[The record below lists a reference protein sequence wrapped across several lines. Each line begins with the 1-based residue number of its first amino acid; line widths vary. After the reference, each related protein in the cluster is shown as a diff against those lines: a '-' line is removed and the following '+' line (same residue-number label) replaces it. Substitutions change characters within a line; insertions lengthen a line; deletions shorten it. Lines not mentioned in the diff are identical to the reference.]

1 MQSVDP
7 SGVIDGL
14 SQGNVGQ
21 FHAICQSTSA
31 VTHIQTGDCANIL
44 LCYNISEFAD
54 PSHLHNK
61 NMKHPTLISRAAL
74 LLFAQTLSLQV
85 LAASAGAPLTGTVT
99 DTQGHAVDNAA
110 VSIQDAD
117 GHTLAQTHTGRDG
130 SFMLQDL
137 QPGTYAV
144 TVGAKGFGANTSI
157 ATLDG
162 GTPAPLK
169 VALEK
174 GSAMDVNV
182 QAQRLNVARNG
193 LQPEVGASV
202 YQFSQADIQALPQG
216 DNTPINQV
224 LLQAPGVA
232 NDSFGQLHVR
242 GDHADLQ
249 YRINGIIV
257 PEPISGFGQ
266 SLDTHIVDQVN
277 LITGALPAQYGYK
290 TAGIVDITT
299 KSGDLGNG
307 GAIDVYGGSHQT
319 LQSSADVY
327 GSQGA
332 LSYFFTGT
340 LGVNNLGIEAPT
352 ADGSPLHDH
361 TRQGNGF
368 GYLSYIVNP
377 LTRVTVM
384 AGTSANQFQLPNTP
398 GLPTSFALAGQPS
411 FNSANLNETQSELNN
426 FGVVALQGTNG
437 GALDYQVALFTRYTR
452 TQFNPDP
459 IGDLMFNGVASNDF
473 RSNQA
478 EGVQAD
484 TTYRLNDS
492 HTLRGGVW
500 AEQEH
505 AVFNDSVA
513 VFPANANGT
522 QLSDV
527 PFTIGDAGASTGYLY
542 SAYLQDEWKLNSK
555 LTLNYGLR
563 YDGMDEYVHASQL
576 SPRIGLVF
584 TPTNATTLHAGY
596 SRYFTPPDFE
606 LVSATTVTRFNGTT
620 NQSQV
625 TTDSPVQPERS
636 DYFDLGVTQRITPA
650 LSIGLDAYYKIAR
663 NLLDEGQFGTA
674 LIFTPFNYEYGR
686 VYGVEF
692 TTNYK
697 QDNVSAYLNFA
708 FSKAQGKNVDSAQF
722 NFSAA
727 ELSYI
732 ASNWVFLDHD
742 QRVTVSLGGAY
753 DLGKTTFTADA
764 IVGSG
769 LRSGFANTDKLPWYG
784 QLNLAVIQHFDEPIV
799 GKFEARVVLINA
811 INSVYELRDGSG
823 IGVEAPQF
831 GPQRAI
837 YAGITKLF

>member
-1 MQSVDP
+1 MRREMAWCDKR
-7 SGVIDGL
+7 
-14 SQGNVGQ
+14 
-21 FHAICQSTSA
+21 
-31 VTHIQTGDCANIL
+31 
-44 LCYNISEFAD
+44 ISH
-54 PSHLHNK
+54 PHNK
-61 NMKHPTLISRAAL
+61 NMKHHTLISRAAL
-74 LLFAQTLSLQV
+74 LLFAQTVSLHV
-85 LAASAGAPLTGTVT
+85 FAATAGAPVTGTVT
-99 DTQGHAVDNAA
+99 DTQGHAVEDAA

-117 GHTLAQTHTGRDG
+117 GHTLAQTHTGLDG
-130 SFMLQDL
+130 SFVLQDV

-144 TVGAKGFGANTSI
+144 TVDAKGFGANTSI
-157 ATLDG
+157 ATVDG
-162 GTPAPLK
+162 GTPHPLK

-174 GSAMDVNV
+174 GSAIDVNV

-193 LQPEVGASV
+193 LQPDVGASV
-202 YQFSQADIQALPQG
+202 YRFTQADIQDLPQG

-232 NDSFGQLHVR
+232 NDSYGQLHVR

-249 YRINGIIV
+249 YRINGIII

-307 GAIDVYGGSHQT
+307 GAVDVYGGSHQT

-327 GSQGA
+327 GSQGP

-352 ADGSPLHDH
+352 SDGSPLHDH

-368 GYLSYIVNP
+368 GYLSYIINP
-377 LTRVTVM
+377 LTRVTLM
-384 AGTSANQFQLPNTP
+384 AGTAANQFELPNTP
-398 GLPTSFALAGQPS
+398 GLPTNFALAGQTT

-426 FGVVALQGTNG
+426 FAVLALQGTNG
-437 GALDYQVALFTRYTR
+437 GALDYQVSLFTRYTR

-459 IGDLMFNGVASNDF
+459 IGDLMFNGVASTDF

-484 TTYRLNDS
+484 TTYRLNDA

-500 AEQEH
+500 VEQEH
-505 AVFNDSVA
+505 AVFNDSVS
-513 VFPANANGT
+513 VFPADANGN

-527 PFTIGDAGASTGYLY
+527 PFTINDSGANTGYLY

-563 YDGMDEYVHASQL
+563 YDGMDEFVHASQL

-606 LVSATTVTRFNGTT
+606 LVAPSTVTRFNGTT
-620 NQSQV
+620 NQSEV
-625 TTDSPVQPERS
+625 TQDSPVQPERS
-636 DYFDLGVTQRITPA
+636 DYFDIGVTQRITPA
-650 LSIGLDAYYKIAR
+650 LTVGLDAYYKIAR

-674 LIFTPFNYEYGR
+674 LIETPFNYQYGR

-697 QDNVSAYLNFA
+697 QGNVSAYLNLA
-708 FSKAQGKNVDSAQF
+708 WSKAQGKDVDSAQF
-722 NFSAA
+722 NLSAA
-727 ELSYI
+727 ELAYI
-732 ASNWVFLDHD
+732 ANNWVFLDHD

-753 DLGKTTFTADA
+753 DLGRTTFTADA

-811 INSVYELRDGSG
+811 INSAYELRDGSG

-837 YAGITKLF
+837 YAGITKRF

>member
-1 MQSVDP
+1 
-7 SGVIDGL
+7 
-14 SQGNVGQ
+14 
-21 FHAICQSTSA
+21 
-31 VTHIQTGDCANIL
+31 
-44 LCYNISEFAD
+44 
-54 PSHLHNK
+54 
-61 NMKHPTLISRAAL
+61 MKHHTVISRAAL
-74 LLFAQTLSLQV
+74 LLFAQTLCLPA
-85 LAASAGAPLTGTVT
+85 LAAGSAATGAQLTGTVT
-99 DTQGHAVDNAA
+99 DTQGHALDNAA
-110 VSIQDAD
+110 VSMQDAD
-117 GHTLAQTHTGRDG
+117 GHTLGQTHTGHDG
-130 SFMLQDL
+130 SFVLPL
-137 QPGTYAV
+137 VQPGTYAV
-144 TVGAKGFGANTSI
+144 TINAKGFGASTSI
-157 ATLDG
+157 ATVDSA
-162 GTPAPLK
+162 TRQPLK
-169 VALEK
+169 VTLEK
-174 GSAMDVNV
+174 GSAIDVNV
-182 QAQRLNVARNG
+182 QAQRLNIARNG

-202 YQFSQADIQALPQG
+202 YRFTQADIQALPQG
-216 DNTPINQV
+216 DNTPLNQV

-232 NDSFGQLHVR
+232 NDSYGQLHVR

-249 YRINGIIV
+249 YRINGIII

-266 SLDTHIVDQVN
+266 SLDTHIIDQVN

-307 GAIDVYGGSHQT
+307 GSIDVYGGSHQT

-327 GSQGA
+327 GSQGP

-352 ADGSPLHDH
+352 SDGSPLHDH

-368 GYLSYIVNP
+368 GYLSYIINP
-377 LTRVTVM
+377 LTRVSVM
-384 AGTSANQFQLPNTP
+384 VGTAANQFELPNTP
-398 GLPTSFALAGQPS
+398 GLPTNFALAGQSS

-426 FGVVALQGTNG
+426 FGVLALQGTNG

-459 IGDLMFNGVASNDF
+459 IGDLMFNGVASDDF

-484 TTYRLNDS
+484 TTYRLNDT
-492 HTLRGGVW
+492 HTLRAGVM

-505 AVFNDSVA
+505 AVFNDNVA
-513 VFPANANGT
+513 VFPANAAGE

-527 PFTIGDAGASTGYLY
+527 PFNINDSGASTGYLY
-542 SAYLQDEWKLNSK
+542 SAYLQDEWKLSSK

-584 TPTNATTLHAGY
+584 EPTNATTLHAGY
-596 SRYFTPPDFE
+596 ARYFTPPDFE
-606 LVSATTVTRFNGTT
+606 LVSASTITRFNGTT
-620 NQSQV
+620 NQSEV
-625 TTDSPVQPERS
+625 TQDSPVQPERS
-636 DYFDLGVTQRITPA
+636 HYFDVGVTQRLTPA
-650 LSIGLDAYYKIAR
+650 LTVGLDAYYKIAS

-686 VYGVEF
+686 VYGLEF

-697 QDNVSAYLNFA
+697 QGNVSAYLNLA
-708 FSKAQGKNVDSAQF
+708 YSRAQGKNVDSAQF

-727 ELSYI
+727 ELSFI

-742 QRVTVSLGGAY
+742 QRVTASLGGAY
-753 DLGKTTFTADA
+753 ELGKTTFTADA

-799 GKFEARVVLINA
+799 GKFDARLVLINA

>member
-1 MQSVDP
+1 
-7 SGVIDGL
+7 
-14 SQGNVGQ
+14 
-21 FHAICQSTSA
+21 
-31 VTHIQTGDCANIL
+31 
-44 LCYNISEFAD
+44 
-54 PSHLHNK
+54 
-61 NMKHPTLISRAAL
+61 MKHHTFVSRAAL
-74 LLFAQTLSLQV
+74 LLFAQTISLHV

-99 DTQGHAVDNAA
+99 DTQGHAVENAV

-117 GHTLAQTHTGRDG
+117 GHTLAQTHTGHDG
-130 SFMLQDL
+130 SFVLPDV

-144 TVGAKGFGANTSI
+144 AVSAKGFGANTSI
-157 ATLDG
+157 ATVDS
-162 GTPAPLK
+162 GTPHPLT

-202 YQFSQADIQALPQG
+202 YRFTQADIQALPQG
-216 DNTPINQV
+216 DNTPLNQV

-232 NDSFGQLHVR
+232 NDSYGQLHVR

-249 YRINGIIV
+249 YRINGIII

-266 SLDTHIVDQVN
+266 SLDTHIIDQVN

-307 GAIDVYGGSHQT
+307 GSIDVYGGSHQT

-327 GSQGA
+327 GSKGP

-352 ADGSPLHDH
+352 SDGSPLHDH
-361 TRQGNGF
+361 TRIGNGF
-368 GYLSYIVNP
+368 GYVSYIINP
-377 LTRVTVM
+377 LTRISIM
-384 AGTSANQFQLPNTP
+384 AGTSANQFELPNTP
-398 GLPTSFALAGQPS
+398 GLPTNFALNGQTT

-426 FGVVALQGTNG
+426 FGVLALQGTNG
-437 GALDYQVALFTRYTR
+437 GALDYQVAVFTRYTR

-459 IGDLMFNGVASNDF
+459 IGDLMFNGVASTDF

-484 TTYRLNDS
+484 TTYRLNDA
-492 HTLRGGVW
+492 HTVRAGIM

-513 VFPANANGT
+513 VFPVDANGNQT
-522 QLSDV
+522 SDV
-527 PFTIGDAGASTGYLY
+527 PFTINDSGAKTGYLY
-542 SAYLQDEWKLNSK
+542 SAYVQDEWKLSSK

-576 SPRIGLVF
+576 SPRIGLVYQ
-584 TPTNATTLHAGY
+584 PTNATTLHAGY
-596 SRYFTPPDFE
+596 ARYFTPPDFE
-606 LVSATTVTRFNGTT
+606 LVSASTVSRFAGTT

-625 TTDSPVQPERS
+625 TQDSPVQPERS
-636 DYFDLGVTQRITPA
+636 HYFDIGVTQRLTPA
-650 LSIGLDAYYKIAR
+650 LTVGLDAYYKIATD
-663 NLLDEGQFGTA
+663 LLDEGQFGTA
-674 LIFTPFNYEYGR
+674 LIYTPFNYESGR
-686 VYGVEF
+686 VYGLEF

-697 QDNVSAYLNFA
+697 QGNVSAYLNLA
-708 FSKAQGKNVDSAQF
+708 YSRAQGKNIVSSQF
-722 NFSAA
+722 NFTTAQLA
-727 ELSYI
+727 YI
-732 ASNWVFLDHD
+732 ANNWVYLDHD

-753 DLGKTTFTADA
+753 ELGKTTFTADA

-769 LRSGFANTDKLPWYG
+769 LRSGFANTDSLPWYG

-799 GKFEARVVLINA
+799 GKFEARLVLINA
-811 INSVYELRDGSG
+811 VNSVYELRDGSG
-823 IGVEAPQF
+823 IGVQAPQY

>member
-1 MQSVDP
+1 MRHED
-7 SGVIDGL
+7 
-14 SQGNVGQ
+14 
-21 FHAICQSTSA
+21 
-31 VTHIQTGDCANIL
+31 
-44 LCYNISEFAD
+44 
-54 PSHLHNK
+54 SHPHNK
-61 NMKHPTLISRAAL
+61 NMKHHTLISRAAL
-74 LLFAQTLSLQV
+74 LLFAQTLSLHV
-85 LAASAGAPLTGTVT
+85 LAVSGGAPVTGVVT
-99 DTQGHAVDNAA
+99 DTQGHALENAA
-110 VSIQDAD
+110 VSLQDSD
-117 GHTLAQTHTGRDG
+117 GHTLAQTHTNHDG
-130 SFMLQDL
+130 SFVLPVV

-144 TVGAKGFGANTSI
+144 TAGAKGFGANSSL
-157 ATLDG
+157 ATVDG
-162 GTPAPLK
+162 STPHPLK
-169 VALEK
+169 IALEK

-182 QAQRLNVARNG
+182 QAQRLDVARNG
-193 LQPEVGASV
+193 LQPAVGASV
-202 YQFSQADIQALPQG
+202 YRFTQADIQALPQG

-232 NDSFGQLHVR
+232 NDSYGQLHVR

-249 YRINGIIV
+249 YRINGIII

-266 SLDTHIVDQVN
+266 SLDTHIIDQVN

-307 GAIDVYGGSHQT
+307 GSVDVYGGSHQT

-327 GSQGA
+327 GSQGP

-352 ADGSPLHDH
+352 SDGSPLHDH
-361 TRQGNGF
+361 TRLGNGF
-368 GYLSYIVNP
+368 GYLSYIINP
-377 LTRVTVM
+377 LTRVTLM
-384 AGTSANQFQLPNTP
+384 AGTAANQFELPNTP
-398 GLPTSFALAGQPS
+398 GLPTNFALARQTS

-426 FGVVALQGTNG
+426 FAVLALQGTNG
-437 GALDYQVALFTRYTR
+437 DALDYQVSLFTRYTR

-459 IGDLMFNGVASNDF
+459 VGDLMFNGVASTDF

-484 TTYRLNDS
+484 TTFRLNNT
-492 HTLRGGVW
+492 HTLRGGAW
-500 AEQEH
+500 LEQEH

-513 VFPANANGT
+513 VFPTDANGNP
-522 QLSDV
+522 LSDV
-527 PFTIGDAGASTGYLY
+527 PFTINDSGASTGYLY

-563 YDGMDEYVHASQL
+563 YDGMDEYVHANQL

-606 LVSATTVTRFNGTT
+606 LVSASTITRFNGTT
-620 NQSQV
+620 NQSEV
-625 TTDSPVQPERS
+625 TQDSPVQPERS
-636 DYFDLGVTQRITPA
+636 DYFDIGVTQRVTPA
-650 LSIGLDAYYKIAR
+650 LTVGLDAYYKIAS

-674 LIFTPFNYEYGR
+674 LIFTPFNYQYGR
-686 VYGVEF
+686 VYGLEF
-692 TTNYK
+692 TSNYK
-697 QDNVSAYLNFA
+697 QGNVSAYLNLA
-708 FSKAQGKNVDSAQF
+708 YSRAQGKDVDSAQF

-727 ELSYI
+727 ELSFI

-742 QRVTVSLGGAY
+742 QRMTVSLGGAY
-753 DLGKTTFTADA
+753 DLGRTTFTADA

-784 QLNLAVIQHFDEPIV
+784 QLNLAVIQHFDVSIV
-799 GKFEARVVLINA
+799 GKFDARLVLINA

-823 IGVEAPQF
+823 IGVEAPQY

-837 YAGITKLF
+837 YAGLTKRF